1 MFIFDLVWGAAQI
14 VLAAGIGL
22 FVYRDYRKGFPK
34 GRAILKKAEN
44 AVLRLTGQVNNDP
57 TSKAEEAVQKYA
69 RILGSL
75 KEAVASIQASYQ
87 QNSRLAQEQHKLSR
101 DFRTIEEMALR
112 KGDEVA
118 AAQAAIAKINC
129 EKRAVMFAENAK
141 KQFTAA
147 KMLLEELDGVEA
159 EFEIIKTQSETIRVQ
174 YEIAE
179 ANKQLYALI
188 SQVESKAGLT
198 PRGEMDK
205 LLLATEHAQLQ
216 SEALLDITYNRG
228 SGVMNKFMEDATVRA
243 EIEDARKRIALPAP
257 EKETNEIENE
267 EIKFVHQSE
276 GPEE

>member
-34 GRAILKKAEN
+34 SRAILKKAEN